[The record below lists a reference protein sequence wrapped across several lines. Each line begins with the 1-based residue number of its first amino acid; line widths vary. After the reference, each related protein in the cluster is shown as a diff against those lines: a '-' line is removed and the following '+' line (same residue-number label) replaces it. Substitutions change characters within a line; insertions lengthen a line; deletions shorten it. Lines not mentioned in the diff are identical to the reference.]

1 MTFTTTKYE
10 FAHGRKPKGRGNWAF
25 EILGTDGVKRGD
37 TFWANDTYAGARK
50 QAEVHAR
57 AIVGRH
63 GTVVVGS

>member
-25 EILGTDGVKRGD
+25 ELLRTDGTVAE

-57 AIVGRH
+57 AFFGRH
-63 GTVVVGS
+63 CTIVVCS

>member
-10 FAHGRKPKGRGNWAF
+10 FAHGRKPKGRGAWYF
-25 EILGTDGVKRGD
+25 DILRTDGTVAD
-37 TFWANDTYAGARK
+37 TFWANDAYAGARK

-63 GTVVVGS
+63 GTVVVCS